1 MENLQ
6 AMIERYKAEMMKTA
20 SRSALPP
27 QEAAQPAPPEP
38 TPAAAP
44 QEPPPAPTPQPEPQP
59 EPPAPAPA
67 PSVPPQPEPPA
78 EPEPEINPPESNPQ
92 TDPLQTIT
100 PEADTYENF
109 LRENTKTGLL
119 RVQAYAGRQAVPVPG
134 AQVTVSRAFP
144 DGAKEPATG
153 DTDENALLD
162 NPAPP
167 APDKALAESPTG
179 EAPYATYTIRVAHPD
194 YRTEIYQQVPIF
206 DGIKSIQP
214 VRFLPDR
221 SAS

>member
-27 QEAAQPAPPEP
+27 QESVQPAPPEP
-38 TPAAAP
+38 AP
-44 QEPPPAPTPQPEPQP
+44 QSEL
-59 EPPAPAPA
+59 PPAPAP
-67 PSVPPQPEPPA
+67 SPQPAAPAVPSPPL
-78 EPEPEINPPESNPQ
+78 PPDQPEINPPEANPQ
-92 TDPLQTIT
+92 DDPLQPIA

-109 LRENTKTGLL
+109 LRENTKTGIL

-134 AQVTVSRAFP
+134 AQVTVSRTFS
-144 DGAKEPATG
+144 DGTKEFASG
-153 DTDENALLD
+153 VTDENGIFD
-162 NPAPP
+162 NVVLP
-167 APDKALAESPTG
+167 APDKALAEAPTG
-179 EAPYATYTIRVAHPD
+179 EAPYATYDICVTHPG
-194 YRTEIYQQVPIF
+194 YRTEVYQQVPIF

-221 SAS
+221 SVS

>member
-27 QEAAQPAPPEP
+27 QESVQPAPPEP
-38 TPAAAP
+38 AP
-44 QEPPPAPTPQPEPQP
+44 V
-59 EPPAPAPA
+59 PAPAPA
-67 PSVPPQPEPPA
+67 PPQSELPPAPAPSPQPAVPAVPSPPL
-78 EPEPEINPPESNPQ
+78 PPDEPEINPPEANPQ
-92 TDPLQTIT
+92 DDPLQPIA

-109 LRENTKTGLL
+109 LRENTKTGTL
-119 RVQAYAGRQAVPVPG
+119 RVQAYVGRQAVPVPG
-134 AQVTVSRAFP
+134 AQVTVSRTFL
-144 DGAKEPATG
+144 DGTKEFASG
-153 DTDENALLD
+153 VTDENGIFD
-162 NPAPP
+162 NIVLP
-167 APDKALAESPTG
+167 APDKALAEAPTG
-179 EAPYATYTIRVAHPD
+179 EAPYATYDIRVTHPG
-194 YRTEIYQQVPIF
+194 YRTEVYQKVPIF